1 MRVLLT
7 AMMIA
12 LLSQPAVAEK
22 VYYCNVTDFT
32 VIDHLAGGSKNYR
45 VKPFKMSVS
54 DNRVAFS
61 QSFQVLP
68 GTTFYNIR
76 RVKDVI
82 WAANSKPDEMMN
94 FFPPVLFVAG
104 RNEGW
109 FALRAEC
116 EAFD

>member
-12 LLSQPAVAEK
+12 LLSQPAMAAK
-22 VYYCNVTDFT
+22 VYYFNVTDLS
-32 VIDHLAGGSKNYR
+32 VIDLAGGTKKYR
-45 VKPFKMSVS
+45 TKPFKMSVS
-54 DNRVAFS
+54 DNRVSFS
-61 QSFQVLP
+61 ESFSVLP
-68 GTTFYNIR
+68 GTWFDNIR
-76 RVKDVI
+76 RSGDNI
-82 WAANSKPDEMMN
+82 WAANGRPDEMMN
-94 FFPPVLFVAG
+94 FFPPLLFVAG